1 MSKTPLCFHEFFSSN
16 ENCQKTVI
24 LSRFFPLKWKLSK
37 TPMCFYEFFSSNESC
52 QKTVIFSRFFPSNES
67 CQKPRCCAFTIFFPQ
82 MKVVKKRCVFTD
94 FSPQIKVVK
103 KPVVFS
109 RIFSSISLN
118 NSWLVITTS
127 APKLKSIIGCFGKN
141 AAYFGF

>member
-1 MSKTPLCFHEFFSSN
+1 
-16 ENCQKTVI
+16 
-24 LSRFFPLKWKLSK
+24 
-37 TPMCFYEFFSSNESC
+37 MCFYEFFSSNESC

-103 KPVVFS
+103 KTRCVFANFLVNFSQQFLTCHQVVFVS
-109 RIFSSISLN
+109 RRRQKSLA
-118 NSWLVITTS
+118 T
-127 APKLKSIIGCFGKN
+127 SIILGTSFTLTLRHGN
-141 AAYFGF
+141 LFYETDTQNLLLIF